1 MTSMFLLDPLNK
13 PVEDW
18 RPSVHDSDGLMM
30 QTGAG
35 EWLWRPLSNP
45 KTLQVSAFIDQSPRG
60 FGLMQRKRD
69 YRDFLDL
76 ESRYEKRPSL
86 WAEPIGDWGQGDVE
100 LYEIPTQLETNDN
113 IVAFWQPKDGLKQ
126 GQSYSY
132 VYRLHWCLDWPAD
145 LPVARTVFSGSGT
158 DPNFTADPPSYD
170 PDLRLYILEFA
181 GGDLEGDIVADVTAS
196 AGVIS
201 NVHVAKNDVAK
212 TTRLSFEHN
221 VNGADVAELR
231 AVLKRGDKK
240 ASETWLFR
248 WTRS

>member
-1 MTSMFLLDPLNK
+1 
-13 PVEDW
+13 
-18 RPSVHDSDGLMM
+18 
-30 QTGAG
+30 
-35 EWLWRPLSNP
+35 
-45 KTLQVSAFIDQSPRG
+45 
-60 FGLMQRKRD
+60 
-69 YRDFLDL
+69 
-76 ESRYEKRPSL
+76 
-86 WAEPIGDWGQGDVE
+86 
-100 LYEIPTQLETNDN
+100 
-113 IVAFWQPKDGLKQ
+113 
-126 GQSYSY
+126 
-132 VYRLHWCLDWPAD
+132 
-145 LPVARTVFSGSGT
+145 VFSGSGA
-158 DPNFTADPPSYD
+158 DPNYTADPPSYD

-201 NVHVAKNDVAK
+201 NVHAAKNDVAK